1 MEYNSKKFIYVLLED
16 CLLAKGMIRN
26 RKMAL
31 LRELKSRSVFRGD
44 VLCEML
50 LEVWGRHGDGVFDVE
65 DLGFYAS
72 ATCPNLYL
80 HK

>member
-1 MEYNSKKFIYVLLED
+1 MECNSKKFVYVLVED
-16 CLLAKGMIRN
+16 CLIAKGMIRI

-31 LRELKSRSVFRGD
+31 LRELKSRNVFRGD
-44 VLCEML
+44 VLCEMV
-50 LEVWGRHGDGVFDVE
+50 LEVWRRHGDGVFVVE

-72 ATCPNLYL
+72 VTCPNLYL